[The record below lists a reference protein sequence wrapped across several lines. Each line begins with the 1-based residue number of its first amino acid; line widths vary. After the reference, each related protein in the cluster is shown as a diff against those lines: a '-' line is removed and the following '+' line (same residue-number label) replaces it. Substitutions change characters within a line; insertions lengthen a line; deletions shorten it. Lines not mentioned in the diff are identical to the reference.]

1 MISLCLIQTSRNPA
15 EDRVVG
21 ELAYTGPVSILTDS
35 PTHRTTMSAR
45 MWWSADKLASATA
58 NTSPKTGRWV
68 WRRNS
73 KSRTETYR
81 MRWVRSTTWVRI
93 SSVLFFFIYYAQ
105 EERSRTSVYWR
116 RTIWSELR
124 IERSSCRCCEWTS
137 KTGGASWRSDACTH
151 LSRGR
156 CIWRWTRLESCSR
169 ILYDLG
175 ELYDA

>member
-1 MISLCLIQTSRNPA
+1 MCMLQVQVLMISLCLIQTSRNPA

-73 KSRTETYR
+73 KSLTETYR

-93 SSVLFFFIYYAQ
+93 SSVLFFLFLFFTHRRNALEPAYIGDVLYEASFESNEARVDAANGLRKL
-105 EERSRTSVYWR
+105 EERA
-116 RTIWSELR
+116 
-124 IERSSCRCCEWTS
+124 
-137 KTGGASWRSDACTH
+137 GGRMH
-151 LSRGR
+151 VH
-156 CIWRWTRLESCSR
+156 I
-169 ILYDLG
+169 
-175 ELYDA
+175 